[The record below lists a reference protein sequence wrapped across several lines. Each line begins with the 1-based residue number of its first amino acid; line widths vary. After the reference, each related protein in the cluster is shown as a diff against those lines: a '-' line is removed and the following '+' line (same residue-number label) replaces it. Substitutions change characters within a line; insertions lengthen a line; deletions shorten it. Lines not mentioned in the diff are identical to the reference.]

1 MNKLCGL
8 RHTEIQ
14 RITTTAQTG
23 REKGK
28 HTVLRFNIIY
38 K

>member
-8 RHTEIQ
+8 QHTEIQ

-23 REKGK
+23 GEKGK
-28 HTVLRFNIIY
+28 HTVLRLYIIY